1 MISRGARLATGRR
14 ILARQVYRKATMS
27 CIGRVAGLVAMGAA
41 VVASGCVKDGAAVD
55 IGDLSGK
62 SLTVTHDSVAS
73 SGLKVAFDYDD
84 FSRCNVLGSD
94 AFARLNGQSV
104 PLFRGEYE
112 YFPPMGD
119 DGGFNCF
126 HPSVTLERIPVDL
139 SPPWTIEIG
148 DSSEIVSVTFGPGTP
163 NSFDVGPLDNV
174 TLTSS
179 SDNLNVPIHR
189 RPGQATAAHAEATFT
204 ASDGQ
209 SSVRLGDV
217 YSSYIQILNPVDP
230 GWPSGPV
237 TVRIDVYYYPVDALL
252 DCQNARCA
260 IDVDSAFVGH
270 CVVGTGSARSCS
282 SLNTVLETTV
292 LTVPLSCPTASGL
305 CS

>member
-1 MISRGARLATGRR
+1 
-14 ILARQVYRKATMS
+14 MS
-27 CIGRVAGLVAMGAA
+27 FLGRVAGFVAMGAA
-41 VVASGCVKDGAAVD
+41 IVLSGCSKDGDPVA

-62 SLTVTHDSVAS
+62 LLTVTHDSVAS
-73 SGLKVAFDYDD
+73 SGVKVTFDYEDA
-84 FSRCNVLGSD
+84 SLCSVLDGD

-119 DGGFNCF
+119 DGGFNCT
-126 HPSVTLERIPVDL
+126 HPSVTLDKIPSDL
-139 SPPWTIEIG
+139 PAPWTIEIG
-148 DSSEIVSVTFGPGTP
+148 DSSEIVSITFGPGTP
-163 NSFDVGPLDNV
+163 NSFDVGPVDT

-189 RPGQATAAHAEATFT
+189 HPGDATPARAAATFT

-217 YSSYIQILNPVDP
+217 YSSYIRLDKPVDP

-237 TVRIDVYYYPVDALL
+237 TARIDVYYYPVDALL
-252 DCQNARCA
+252 DCQNAHCA
-260 IDVDSAFVGH
+260 IAADPAYWGT
-270 CVVGTGSARSCS
+270 CVVVPGSAMPCS
-282 SLNTVLETTV
+282 SLSTVTETTV
-292 LTVPLSCPTASGL
+292 LTVPLSCPTSTGF
-305 CS
+305 CQ